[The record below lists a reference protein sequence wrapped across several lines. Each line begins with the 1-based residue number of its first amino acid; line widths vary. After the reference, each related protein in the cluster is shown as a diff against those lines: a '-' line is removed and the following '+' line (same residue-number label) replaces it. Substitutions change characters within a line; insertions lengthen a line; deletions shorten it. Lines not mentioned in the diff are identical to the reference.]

1 MSNINLIIEER
12 AADIGKFLVGRLLPF
27 RQKRM
32 IGPFIYLDHMGPV
45 KLNEREH
52 FDILPH
58 PHIGLSTLT
67 FLFEGSIMHRDTLGN
82 EVEIK
87 PGAVNWMTAGKGIV
101 HSERTPEYLRHED
114 LVMHGLQI
122 WVALPKHL
130 EQMNPEFFH
139 IEAEKLPTWSI
150 AEVDYKLIAGEIMG
164 HRSTVPVYSNLFLME
179 IKSRKRQVLN
189 LGNHL
194 FGESGLYIMEGG
206 IESEGNSYGSK
217 QILVAKDST
226 LCTFTI
232 EANSTIYIFG
242 GEPFP
247 EERFIDWNFVSSSK
261 ELIEEAKQ
269 KWNAQQFD
277 KIKGDEL
284 EFVPYPTLKK

>member
-32 IGPFIYLDHMGPV
+32 IGPFIYIDHMGPV

-67 FLFEGSIMHRDTLGN
+67 FLFEGNIMHRDTLGN

-114 LVMHGLQI
+114 KTMHGLQI

-139 IEAEKLPTWSI
+139 VEAEKLPTWSTG
-150 AEVDYKLIAGEIMG
+150 EVDFKLIAGEIMG
-164 HRSTVPVYSNLFLME
+164 HRSPVPVYSNLYMLE
-179 IKSRKRQVLN
+179 IKSRSKQTIN
-189 LGNHL
+189 IGDHL

-206 IESEGNSYGSK
+206 IESEGNSYGPK

-226 LCTFTI
+226 LCEFTI
-232 EANSTIYIFG
+232 EADSTIYIFG
-242 GEPFP
+242 GDPFP

-269 KWNAQQFD
+269 KWKSLQFD

-284 EFVPYPTLKK
+284 EFVPYPTFK